1 METGIFSCSLVS
13 HHQFIHNLFENINR
27 SDHAQRGIM
36 GNQGKIVK
44 KQSSKIYVF
53 LHIPVLSFIFK
64 KKLLL

>member
-44 KQSSKIYVF
+44 KQSSKIYC
-53 LHIPVLSFIFK
+53 K
-64 KKLLL
+64 